1 MASVPGVE
9 DTDGASGVVE
19 GVAGVEEEGGGFCL
33 ADSCGQRQGG
43 GGVQGLEGWCCLTE
57 A

>member
-1 MASVPGVE
+1 MPGVE